1 MRGRTGWVISLIL
14 APGARRQA
22 VAHLQEVFEVS
33 QRRACAV
40 LGVDRTMVR
49 YVSRRPDDDTA
60 RERIR
65 ELASQRRRFG
75 YRRLHWLLCR
85 EGWTMNHKKFR
96 RLYREERLQVRRR
109 GGRKRAL
116 GTRAPMTIPQGP
128 NQRWSLDFVSDAFAC
143 GRRFRIF
150 AVVDDYSREC
160 VRLIADTSISGAR
173 VGRELDAAVF
183 ERMARP
189 HTIVSDNGTEL
200 TSMAILRWSKE
211 RNVEWH
217 YIAPGKPYQNG
228 FIESFNARLR
238 DEFLNETIFTRLAHA
253 RQELEAWRHDYNHF
267 RPHSSLGNRTPA
279 EIGAG
284 SSGKPYRG
292 HAPDTV
298 VAITPNDGHQNG
310 PRLYS

>member
-1 MRGRTGWVISLIL
+1 MRRSMFGEEQVKGKAQAAQDSSGLHLLRASL
-14 APGARRQA
+14 ARWRSRVLVAQA
-22 VAHLQEVFEVS
+22 S

-40 LGVDRTMVR
+40 LGADRTMVR
-49 YVSRRPDDDTA
+49 YVSRRPDGGKA

-85 EGWTMNHKKFR
+85 EGWAMNHKKFR

-116 GTRAPMTIPQGP
+116 GTRAPMAIPQGP
-128 NQRWSLDFVSDAFAC
+128 NQ
-143 GRRFRIF
+143 
-150 AVVDDYSREC
+150 
-160 VRLIADTSISGAR
+160 
-173 VGRELDAAVF
+173 
-183 ERMARP
+183 
-189 HTIVSDNGTEL
+189 
-200 TSMAILRWSKE
+200 RWSKE

-238 DEFLNETIFTRLAHA
+238 DEFLNETIFTSLAHA

-279 EIGAG
+279 EIGTGSTGKLNRPGIAG
-284 SSGKPYRG
+284 G
-292 HAPDTV
+292 
-298 VAITPNDGHQNG
+298 PN
-310 PRLYS
+310 S

>member
-1 MRGRTGWVISLIL
+1 MG
-14 APGARRQA
+14 
-22 VAHLQEVFEVS
+22 

-40 LGVDRTMVR
+40 LGADRTMVR
-49 YVSRRPDDDTA
+49 YVSRRPDDAKA

-65 ELASQRRRFG
+65 KLASQRRRFG

-85 EGWTMNHKKFR
+85 EGCAMNHKKFR

-116 GTRAPMTIPQGP
+116 GTRAPMTVPQGP
-128 NQRWSLDFVSDAFAC
+128 NQRWSLDFLSDAFAC

-238 DEFLNETIFTRLAHA
+238 DEFLNETIFTSLAQLKNARTLRSAVRLGTERVLQLFPLIWSAATRERSSPGRGETAHGGSITA
-253 RQELEAWRHDYNHF
+253 KRRQSAV
-267 RPHSSLGNRTPA
+267 PA
-279 EIGAG
+279 GAG
-284 SSGKPYRG
+284 QVIISPARHPNRPLGSSCIAKEL
-292 HAPDTV
+292 
-298 VAITPNDGHQNG
+298 HQ
-310 PRLYS
+310 

>member
-1 MRGRTGWVISLIL
+1 M
-14 APGARRQA
+14 
-22 VAHLQEVFEVS
+22 AHLQEVFEVS

-49 YVSRRPDDDTA
+49 YVSRRPDDAEA

-85 EGWTMNHKKFR
+85 EGWAMNHKKFR

-211 RNVEWH
+211 RNIEWH

-238 DEFLNETIFTRLAHA
+238 DEFLNETIFTSLAHA

-298 VAITPNDGHQNG
+298 VAITPNDGHQNS